1 LHPIGRAASSRAK
14 RGAAGAFVS
23 LCSLRCF
30 VLGFV
35 FFVPFVSP
43 ATLHAQMSGAQM
55 PDPKAMS
62 GIPLQVPDVPVGTV
76 TARVIR
82 GALTNPLSGQG
93 VELTGAGGTPQTA
106 LTDAAGRA
114 TFSGLAPGTRVKAA
128 VVVDGVRIE
137 SQEFSVPAAG
147 GMRVMLVATDAGI
160 EKKAAEDRKLAA
172 GPAVSGAVVFGDQSR
187 FVIEVGDDA
196 LNVFNILQIVN
207 TAKRP
212 VTTTGPLVFDLPA
225 GASGAGVLEG
235 SAPNAVAAG
244 SRVTITGPFAP
255 GDTLVQF
262 AYSVPLGSDQ
272 ITLAQRLPA
281 QMTQVSV
288 LAQKIG
294 GMQLLSP
301 QLAERREMA
310 AEGQNY
316 IVGQGGAV
324 KAGDTVT
331 LTLTG
336 LPHRAIW
343 PRNVALFFAAV
354 ILATGAWG
362 ATRGT
367 VAPHQNARRGQLNT
381 RRDKLFTELAGLEAE
396 RRKGTVDAPAYAARR
411 ADLVTSLE
419 DLYAEL
425 E

>member
-1 LHPIGRAASSRAK
+1 MSLKRLVILVTLAIAVVGVAAVMRPSPV
-14 RGAAGAFVS
+14 AGQ
-23 LCSLRCF
+23 
-30 VLGFV
+30 GM
-35 FFVPFVSP
+35 
-43 ATLHAQMSGAQM
+43 TGGQM

-62 GIPLQVPDVPVGTV
+62 GIPLQVPDLPVGTV

-82 GALTNPLSGQG
+82 GALSNPLSGRT
-93 VELTGAGGTPQTA
+93 VELTSAGGAPTTA
-106 LTDAAGRA
+106 QSDAAGRA

-128 VVVDGVRIE
+128 VVVDGERVG

-147 GMRVMLVATDAGI
+147 GVRVMLVATDAGI
-160 EKKAAEDRKLAA
+160 EKKAADDRALA
-172 GPAVSGAVVFGDQSR
+172 GRPAVTGAVVFGEQSR

-212 VTTTGPLVFDLPA
+212 VTTGAPLVFDLPERA
-225 GASGAGVLEG
+225 LGAGMLEG

-244 SRVTITGPFAP
+244 KRVTITGPFAP
-255 GDTLVQF
+255 GNTLVQF
-262 AYSVPLGSDQ
+262 GYSVPLGSDQ

-281 QMTQVSV
+281 AMTQVSV

-294 GMQLLSP
+294 GMQLSSP
-301 QLAERREMA
+301 QVTERREMA
-310 AEGQNY
+310 ADGQNY

-324 KAGDTVT
+324 KAGDTLT

-336 LPHRAIW
+336 LPHRAVW
-343 PRNVALFFAAV
+343 PRNVALLLSTI
-354 ILATGAWG
+354 ILAAGVWG
-362 ATRGT
+362 ATRGSAT
-367 VAPHQNARRGQLNT
+367 PHQHARRGQLNT
-381 RRDKLFTELAGLEAE
+381 RRDKLFAELTSLEAQ
-396 RRKGTVDAPAYAARR
+396 RRKGAVDAPAYDARR
-411 ADLVTSLE
+411 AELVTSLE